1 VQKRSAGNRARTTTA
16 STSWFLL
23 RFASAGVFHHAGIKI
38 PFFAF
43 FSHDSKIRCK
53 EAPLNMLVAM
63 AIAPGFCIFNG
74 CFPHVFLYTLLPET
88 NTYHQYDWMHVIT
101 QTQLL
106 FWSALAFTILNLT
119 HLYPPELPGVHIDV
133 EWSYRKGGKG
143 NMWLLENPLGRLAG
157 GSQRLVLETIP
168 RALTRAKAEVHAEER
183 QSRGWVMG
191 TAGFFAVVIL
201 FLYLLVDFL
210 KG

>member
-1 VQKRSAGNRARTTTA
+1 
-16 STSWFLL
+16 
-23 RFASAGVFHHAGIKI
+23 
-38 PFFAF
+38 
-43 FSHDSKIRCK
+43 
-53 EAPLNMLVAM
+53 MLIAM
-63 AIAPGFCIFNG
+63 AIAAGFCIFNG
-74 CFPHVFLYTLLPET
+74 CFPHVLLYPLLPLASNYEP
-88 NTYHQYDWMHVIT
+88 YDWMHVIT

-106 FWSALAFTILNLT
+106 LWSALAFTILKLT
-119 HLYPPELPGVHIDV
+119 HLYPPELRGINIDA
-133 EWSYRKGGKG
+133 EWSYRKGAKG
-143 NMWLLENPLGRLAG
+143 FMWLLENPLGRLAG